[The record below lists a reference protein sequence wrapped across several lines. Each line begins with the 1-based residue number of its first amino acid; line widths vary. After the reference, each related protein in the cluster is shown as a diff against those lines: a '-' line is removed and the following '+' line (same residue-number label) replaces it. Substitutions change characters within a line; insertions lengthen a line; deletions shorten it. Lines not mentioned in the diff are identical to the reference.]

1 MKEKNIKQLKR
12 AVIDVDGAHCASCA
26 FTIEHLGRKVDGVK
40 DIRVVTGNGEIHVS
54 FEGNTGSLE
63 RIVQIVKHLGYE
75 ASIRWNSIT

>member
-54 FEGNTGSLE
+54 FEGNPGSLE

>member
-1 MKEKNIKQLKR
+1 M
-12 AVIDVDGAHCASCA
+12 DVDGAHCASCA

-54 FEGNTGSLE
+54 FEGNPGSLE